1 MLNLRSFALRTRLA
15 LHAFLLT
22 LTFLITGLPSVA
34 QTPASVAIAALRPA
48 AQSNRIAA
56 GASLTPQLQLT
67 GHIPAWVTPAHQN
80 PTAVDL
86 STSLHIS
93 IVLRRDPAVEA
104 ALDQL
109 LADQQNPASPLY
121 HQWITPEQLGA
132 LYGPTQSDLDAITSW
147 ATSQGLTIASIQPNR
162 VIVELN
168 GTLASLSNAFHT
180 SFAYFNFGN
189 ESRLSATTDPAIP
202 AAFGAVVQSIH
213 GLTETHLQPQSR
225 FSLHSFPADNASPKI
240 TFTSGSHYLMANDF
254 SAIYDISSVYSGGN
268 TGAMIGSTTQRIA
281 IVGESRVASA
291 DISNYESLAGLTSYQ
306 PNVVI
311 PTNGTDPGTSNA
323 DAAAEATLDTDRV
336 IGTARGAAVDLV
348 VSGTSQGED
357 GLDIAITYNVN
368 TLRDP
373 IMTISFGGCEA
384 QNGQSTASFYNTE
397 FQTAASGGM
406 SVFVSSGDSGA
417 AGCDTSFT
425 NAPSSQTLSVNVLC
439 SSSYVT
445 CVGGTEF
452 NDAASPS
459 TYWSTGNGTGYESAI
474 GYIPEGAWN
483 EPNNYMTGNGYW
495 IAATGGGTSVYIAR
509 PSWQSGSAFPAGS
522 YRLTP
527 DVAFSAAD
535 HDGYFGCFAASNA
548 TCIVSGGQIP
558 FTVFSGTSAAAPSMA
573 GIAALINTQ
582 LGSKQGNM
590 NPLLYGI
597 DISSPTAF
605 HDATVAT
612 SGVTNCTTA
621 TPSMCNNSTP
631 GPTTLTGGL
640 AGYALLTGY
649 DEATGLG
656 SLDVAKFLTA
666 AATTT
671 VSTTLAVTASPSPA
685 IVNQAVTLTAT
696 LTPGTS
702 SKTPTGTVQFY
713 SNSVAIGSP
722 VTIANNV
729 ATLSNYTFTT
739 AGSDSIYAIYSGDT
753 TFSTSTA
760 PIISL
765 VVNTAGF
772 TITPAT
778 TSYSLISGATTN
790 PDAITITSVNNFAA
804 TLQLSCAVTTASGNA
819 AGSCT
824 ILPNAATLT
833 AGSTATST
841 LTIATIT
848 GTSGILNVKVSGVS
862 GSTTVSSA
870 TITVNL
876 TASAFTLTPSPA
888 ALPTAGTLISGNTV
902 TSTVTV
908 ASTNGFVGNVALACT
923 AANLSGSGT
932 AAGTCSVL
940 PASVTLSSG
949 GTATTVVT
957 IATTAGTSGVLT
969 ATVTGT
975 GTTANSS
982 IATTAS
988 TTVTVTTV
996 TPTFTLTPASGS
1008 LTFTSGATTGN
1019 TYTVTANSLNTF
1031 AGAVAVTCAITSGTA
1046 VDTADQPTCTA
1057 TPASITL
1064 ASGGTAS
1071 STISIG
1077 SLTAHAIPV
1086 TQRAQLERRL
1096 TLGTGGFF
1104 AMLLFIP
1111 ALRRRRTLRSLFT
1124 LALIACGLSAISG
1137 CSNSA
1142 VNAPPVLKSSAGSY
1156 TVTVTGA
1163 GTPSGSSTAV
1173 TATTTFTLTIN

>member
-1 MLNLRSFALRTRLA
+1 MLTPRFFALRTCFAIRA
-15 LHAFLLT
+15 LIALVVV
-22 LTFLITGLPSVA
+22 LPVALPALA
-34 QTPASVAIAALRPA
+34 QTSGDSAVASLRPVS
-48 AQSNRIAA
+48 QSNRIAA

-67 GHIPAWVTPAHQN
+67 GHIPAWVTPAHQTA
-80 PTAVDL
+80 TAVDL
-86 STSLHIS
+86 STPLHIS
-93 IVLRRDPAVEA
+93 VVLRRDPAVEA

-109 LADQQNPASPLY
+109 LADQQNPASSLY
-121 HQWITPEQLGA
+121 HQWITPEQLGTF
-132 LYGPTQSDLDAITSW
+132 YGPTQSDLDAITSW
-147 ATSQGLTIASIQPNR
+147 ATSQGLTVASIQPNR

-168 GTLASLSNAFHT
+168 GSLATVSNALHT
-180 SFAYFNFGN
+180 SFAYFTFGT
-189 ESRLSATTDPAIP
+189 ETRLSATTDPAIP
-202 AAFGAVVQSIH
+202 AAFGAVIQSIH

-225 FSLHSFPADNASPKI
+225 FSIHSLPVDNASPKI

-254 SAIYDISSVYSGGN
+254 SAIYDLSSVYSGGN
-268 TGAMIGSTTQRIA
+268 TGATIGSAVQRIA

-291 DISNYESLAGLTSYQ
+291 DISNYESLAGLTSFQ

-311 PTNGTDPGTSNA
+311 PTNGTDPGTSNS
-323 DAAAEATLDTDRV
+323 DAAAEATLDVDRV

-459 TYWSTGNGTGYESAI
+459 TYWNTGNGTGYESAM

-495 IAATGGGTSVYIAR
+495 IAATGGGTSVYIPR
-509 PSWQSGSAFPAGS
+509 PRWQSGLAFPAGS

-597 DISSPTAF
+597 DVSSPTAF

-612 SGVTNCTTA
+612 SGVTGCTTA

-631 GPTTLTGGL
+631 GPSTLNGGL

-656 SLDVAKFLTA
+656 SLDVAKFLSAVTS
-666 AATTT
+666 TT
-671 VSTTLAVTASPSPA
+671 VATSLLVTANPSPA
-685 IVNQAVTLTAT
+685 IVNQTVTLTAT

-713 SNSVAIGSP
+713 ANSVAIGSP

-729 ATLSNYTFTT
+729 ATLSYAFTSAAT
-739 AGSDSIYAIYSGDT
+739 DSIYAIYSGDT
-753 TFSTSTA
+753 NFNPSTA
-760 PIISL
+760 PTISL

-772 TITPAT
+772 TITAAT
-778 TSYSLISGATTN
+778 TIYSLVSGATTN

-804 TLQLSCAVTTASGNA
+804 TLQLSCSVATASGTA

-824 ILPNAATLT
+824 IVPNAATLT

-841 LTIATIT
+841 LTITTTT
-848 GTSGILNVKVSGVS
+848 GTSGILNVKVTGVS
-862 GSTTVSSA
+862 GSTTVTSGA
-870 TITVNL
+870 ITVNL

-888 ALPTAGTLISGNTV
+888 ALPVTGTLLSGNTV

-908 ASTNGFVGNVALACT
+908 ASTNGFVGNVALTCQ
-923 AANLSGSGT
+923 AATLSSSGT
-932 AAGTCSVL
+932 AAGTCSVS

-969 ATVTGT
+969 GTVTGT

-982 IATTAS
+982 IATTAF
-988 TTVTVTTV
+988 TIVTVTTV
-996 TPTFTLTPASGS
+996 TPTFTLTPASGT

-1019 TYTVTANSLNTF
+1019 AYTITANSLNTF
-1031 AGAVAVTCAITSGTA
+1031 AGSVAVSCAITAGTA

-1064 ASGGTAS
+1064 ASGGTATS
-1071 STISIG
+1071 VISIG
-1077 SLTAHAIPV
+1077 SMTAHAIPV
-1086 TQRAQLERRL
+1086 TQRAQLERRY

-1111 ALRRRRTLRSLFT
+1111 ALRRRRTLRSLAT
-1124 LALIACGLSAISG
+1124 LALIACALSAISG
-1137 CSNSA
+1137 CSSST
-1142 VNAPPVLKSSAGSY
+1142 VSAPPVLKSSAGSY
-1156 TVTVTGA
+1156 TVTVQGT
-1163 GTPSGSSTAV
+1163 GTPSGSSTAI
-1173 TATTTFTLTIN
+1173 TATTTFSLTID